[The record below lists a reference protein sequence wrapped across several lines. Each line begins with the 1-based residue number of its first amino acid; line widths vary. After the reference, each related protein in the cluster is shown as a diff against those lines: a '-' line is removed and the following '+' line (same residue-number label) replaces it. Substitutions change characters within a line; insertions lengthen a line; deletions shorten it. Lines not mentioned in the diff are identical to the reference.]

1 MPLFEL
7 ITSVLN
13 LFVDLELEKFRTE
26 FIVFIN
32 YLRARHASPPLT
44 VSHLLMNNAQN
55 WANQLLRSG
64 KITYSNDENTGES
77 IAYAEREDL
86 TAFKVRK

>member
-1 MPLFEL
+1 ME
-7 ITSVLN
+7 T
-13 LFVDLELEKFRTE
+13 FRTE
-26 FIVFIN
+26 FLVFIN

-64 KITYSNDENTGES
+64 KITYTNDENIGES

-86 TAFKVRK
+86 TAFKVRKRNKPVPQTSANA